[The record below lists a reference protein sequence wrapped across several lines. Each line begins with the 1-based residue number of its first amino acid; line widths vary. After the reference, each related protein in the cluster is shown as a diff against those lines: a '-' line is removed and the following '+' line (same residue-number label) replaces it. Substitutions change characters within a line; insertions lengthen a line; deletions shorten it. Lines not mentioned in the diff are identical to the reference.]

1 MINFDNVTKENMKI
15 RNLIN
20 QKSYSSMQT
29 INGWRNWVQKKK
41 FILWVNKSAK
51 DTYEAKYQFS
61 INTREST
68 SLKYLNDSKAFI
80 EYPNDMDDIYKNV
93 KEYHPNK
100 NRKILT
106 VSHGTIPDII
116 SHKKLKATV
125 TELFNRR
132 RKLDI
137 SLVFVTESYFAV
149 PKKN

>member
-1 MINFDNVTKENMKI
+1 M
-15 RNLIN
+15 
-20 QKSYSSMQT
+20 
-29 INGWRNWVQKKK
+29 
-41 FILWVNKSAK
+41 
-51 DTYEAKYQFS
+51 
-61 INTREST
+61 
-68 SLKYLNDSKAFI
+68 NDSKAFI

-106 VSHGTIPDII
+106 VSDGTMPDIM